1 MTVLI
6 RFRQPEDARGP
17 LTRANRKSPQG
28 RRQGILYAEQV
39 PNSLVCHGFILNA
52 CT

>member
-6 RFRQPEDARGP
+6 SIRQPEDARGP
-17 LTRANRKSPQG
+17 LARANRKSPQG

-39 PNSLVCHGFILNA
+39 TNSLVCHGFVLIA
-52 CT
+52 YT